1 VPFTAIFCAND
12 EMAIG
17 ALRAIKTRGLRV
29 PEDISVV
36 GFDDIRFARFSD
48 PPLTTIA
55 QPMGDIG
62 REAATLLIEIL
73 NQANV
78 APRKH
83 MLPTQLVVRGST
95 APCKTP

>member
-1 VPFTAIFCAND
+1 
-12 EMAIG
+12 
-17 ALRAIKTRGLRV
+17 
-29 PEDISVV
+29 
-36 GFDDIRFARFSD
+36 
-48 PPLTTIA
+48 
-55 QPMGDIG
+55 MGDIG

-95 APCKTP
+95 APCKTT